1 MNNPWN
7 DPGDPLDRPA
17 LTPELAAQ
25 IKKRASQPLNTVG
38 QQALS
43 AKLAAAAKEQE
54 DKRNIP
60 RLSLPENKA
69 RLFIAAHANETD
81 GDLIREFKEWLDDFA
96 SGPLTHTDVRNE
108 LVQGFA
114 AIITALDQDNHQRP
128 EEPGGMR
135 ASDRAVLELRSRIMA
150 LKVVAESK
158 FPRETANGLTGQII
172 RPAIIAAG
180 KLGITRP
187 SITKDLFQRE
197 IQGAGR
203 Y

>member
-7 DPGDPLDRPA
+7 DPGDRLDRPV

-25 IKKRASQPLNTVG
+25 IEKRASKPLTAEG

-43 AKLAAAAKEQE
+43 AKLAAVAKEQE
-54 DKRNIP
+54 EKRNIP

-69 RLFIAAHANETD
+69 RLFIATHANEKD
-81 GDLIREFKEWLDDFA
+81 GDLIREFKEWLDGFA
-96 SGPLTHTDVRNE
+96 SGPLTYADVRNE

-128 EEPGGMR
+128 EKPGGMR
-135 ASDRAVLELRSRIMA
+135 ASDRAVLELRDRIMA
-150 LKVVAESK
+150 LPVVAESN

-172 RPAIIAAG
+172 RPAIAAAG
-180 KLGITRP
+180 RLGITRP
-187 SITKDLFQRE
+187 SISKDLFLRE
-197 IQGAGR
+197 TQGAGR